1 MRNLFPVIPHYW
13 IWKTKYYTAYR
24 SWFESSC
31 AKGYDSFGS
40 LACGFPHLE
49 CIYINTNVKF
59 CKVKKLSINTQ
70 LYVKGICGLLNFIPN
85 FFSNL
90 SIAKSPPPNKRMQS
104 APPMYK
110 IRSSSKYMLNP
121 AVTIAWYIATPIV
134 PTIESD
140 ARRVNSPAINN
151 QLP

>member
-1 MRNLFPVIPHYW
+1 M
-13 IWKTKYYTAYR
+13 KQ
-24 SWFESSC
+24 S
-31 AKGYDSFGS
+31 
-40 LACGFPHLE
+40 
-49 CIYINTNVKF
+49 
-59 CKVKKLSINTQ
+59 
-70 LYVKGICGLLNFIPN
+70 LYVKGMWGFLNLIPN
-85 FFSNL
+85 FFNSL

-104 APPMYK
+104 APPMYS

-121 AVTIAWYIATPIV
+121 AVTMAWYIATPIV

>member
-1 MRNLFPVIPHYW
+1 M
-13 IWKTKYYTAYR
+13 KR
-24 SWFESSC
+24 S
-31 AKGYDSFGS
+31 
-40 LACGFPHLE
+40 
-49 CIYINTNVKF
+49 
-59 CKVKKLSINTQ
+59 
-70 LYVKGICGLLNFIPN
+70 LYVKGMWGFLNLIPN

-90 SIAKSPPPNKRMQS
+90 SIAKSPPPSRRIHN
-104 APPMYK
+104 APPMYSIK
-110 IRSSSKYMLNP
+110 SSSKYMLNP

>member
-1 MRNLFPVIPHYW
+1 M
-13 IWKTKYYTAYR
+13 KR
-24 SWFESSC
+24 S
-31 AKGYDSFGS
+31 
-40 LACGFPHLE
+40 
-49 CIYINTNVKF
+49 
-59 CKVKKLSINTQ
+59 
-70 LYVKGICGLLNFIPN
+70 LYVKGMWGFLNLIPN

-90 SIAKSPPPNKRMQS
+90 SIAKSPPPNSRMHN

-134 PTIESD
+134 PTID
-140 ARRVNSPAINN
+140 NAAKRVRSPAINN